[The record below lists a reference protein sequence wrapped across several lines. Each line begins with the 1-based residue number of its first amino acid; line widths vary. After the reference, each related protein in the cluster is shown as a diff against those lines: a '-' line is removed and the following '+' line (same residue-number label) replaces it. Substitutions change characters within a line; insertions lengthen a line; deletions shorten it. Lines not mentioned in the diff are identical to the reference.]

1 MLWFGGRFLQQSVLA
16 NSGRLVYALDDTYI
30 HLAMAKNI
38 ALHGTWGITSHEF
51 SSSTSSPLFTLVL
64 GVLSR
69 IVVRIELLP
78 LILNGLFAS
87 AILVVFARRWARV
100 GGGAA
105 TVLTGLLLLLFLTPL
120 VPLILTGM
128 EHTLHILLSLL
139 FVGALWDVFNR
150 RRPGRSSLA
159 VLFGSAALLPPTRYE
174 ALFLVFMAC
183 LVLLLRG
190 RWKLSLGLGAC
201 ACLLVVPY
209 GIWGRAHGW
218 FFLPNSLLI
227 KGQLPS
233 LNSWWGWLMALGG
246 QSLLVVSE
254 QPHLL
259 VLLAASLFL
268 LVWKNDGSSSGGKVV
283 GGAPAS
289 QSILI
294 VFAGTVLLHTQFAK
308 VGGFYRYEAY
318 LVALGVFVLGLAIVP
333 TLRRSTRPRCQRA
346 GLALLIL
353 LGLTPMM
360 ARSAAAMRDTVTA
373 THNIYEQ
380 QYQMG
385 LFVKRFFDGEG
396 VIVNDIGAV
405 AFLAEPRLLDL
416 VGLGS
421 IEVARARLDKT
432 FTLEF
437 IADVARQENAQVA
450 ILYPNWFPDLP
461 PGWVEVARWWT
472 PGCIACGGEVVAFYA
487 LDREGAY
494 RLIDS
499 LVQFESEL
507 PSGVRHWFSASLPPE
522 FTERI
527 PARALENPVG
537 PDGGE

>member
-1 MLWFGGRFLQQSVLA
+1 MLWLGGRLLQQSVLA
-16 NSGRLVYALDDTYI
+16 NSGRLVYALDDAYI

-38 ALHGTWGITSHEF
+38 ARYGTWGITPHEF

-64 GVLSR
+64 GVLAR
-69 IVVRIELLP
+69 FVGRIELLP
-78 LILNGLFAS
+78 LILNGLFTS
-87 AILVVFARRWARV
+87 AILVVFARRWVPV

-105 TVLTGLLLLLFLTPL
+105 TILAGLLLLLFLTPL
-120 VPLILTGM
+120 VPLALTGM

-139 FVGALWDVFNR
+139 FVGGLWDVLDR
-150 RRPGRSSLA
+150 RRPDRSSLV

-174 ALFLVFMAC
+174 GLFLVFMAC

-201 ACLLVVPY
+201 AWLLIVPY
-209 GIWGRAHGW
+209 GIWGRVHGW

-227 KGQLPS
+227 KGELPS

-246 QSLLVVSE
+246 RSLLVVSA

-259 VLLAASLFL
+259 ALLAAAL
-268 LVWKNDGSSSGGKVV
+268 LLLIWRNYGSSAGREGI
-283 GGAPAS
+283 GDNPAR
-289 QSILI
+289 QSMLI

-308 VGGFYRYEAY
+308 VGGLYRYDAY
-318 LVALGVFVLGLAIVP
+318 LVAMGIFVLGLAVLP
-333 TLRRSTRPRCQRA
+333 TLRSSTRSRWQSA

-360 ARSAAAMRDTVTA
+360 ARGAAAMRDTVTA

-385 LFVKRFFDGEG
+385 LFVERFFDGEA

-405 AFLAEPRLLDL
+405 AFLSEPRVLDL

-421 IEVARARLDKT
+421 IKVARARLDKT
-432 FTLEF
+432 CTVEF
-437 IADVARQENAQVA
+437 IADMARQERAQVA

-461 PGWVEVARWWT
+461 PDWVEVARWWT

-494 RLIDS
+494 RLIDG

-527 PARALENPVG
+527 PPRALGSEGG

>member
-1 MLWFGGRFLQQSVLA
+1 MLWLGGWFLQQSVLA
-16 NSGRLVYALDDTYI
+16 NSGRLVYALDDAYI

-38 ALHGTWGITSHEF
+38 ALYGTWGITPHEF

-64 GVLSR
+64 GVLAR
-69 IVVRIELLP
+69 FVGRIELLP

-87 AILVVFARRWARV
+87 AILVVFARRWAPV

-105 TVLTGLLLLLFLTPL
+105 TILAGLLLLLFLTPL
-120 VPLILTGM
+120 VPLALTGM

-139 FVGALWDVFNR
+139 FLGGLWDVLDH
-150 RRPGRSSLA
+150 RRPDRSSLV

-174 ALFLVFMAC
+174 GLFLVFMAC

-201 ACLLVVPY
+201 AWLLIVPY
-209 GIWGRAHGW
+209 GIWSRVHGW

-227 KGQLPS
+227 KGELPS

-246 QSLLVVSE
+246 RSLLVVSA

-259 VLLAASLFL
+259 ALLAASLL
-268 LVWKNDGSSSGGKVV
+268 LLIWRNQGLSAGREGIGDN
-283 GGAPAS
+283 PAR
-289 QSILI
+289 QSMLI

-308 VGGFYRYEAY
+308 VGAFYRYEAY
-318 LVALGVFVLGLAIVP
+318 LVAMGIFVLGLAILP
-333 TLRRSTRPRCQRA
+333 TLRRSTRSRWQCA

-360 ARSAAAMRDTVTA
+360 VRGAAAMRDTVTA

-385 LFVKRFFDGEG
+385 LFVERFFDGEA

-405 AFLAEPRLLDL
+405 AFLSEPRVLDL

-421 IEVARARLDKT
+421 IKVARARLDKT
-432 FTLEF
+432 FTVEF
-437 IADVARQENAQVA
+437 IADMARQEHAQVA

-461 PGWVEVARWWT
+461 RDWVEVARWWT

-494 RLIDS
+494 RLIDG

-507 PSGVRHWFSASLPPE
+507 PSGVRRWFSASLPPE

-527 PARALENPVG
+527 PPRALESEGG
-537 PDGGE
+537 PDGGK